1 MARRARKARDPEL
14 FDVEAGQRMIAFF
27 DRARVELGLAT
38 DAELWRKLGVS
49 RDTAQSW
56 MRGERPP
63 SREVGT
69 RVAERLKMSYADLL
83 AVYEG
88 TNAQP
93 MTWGT
98 VALALEWDIQQ
109 IRAADVPDEVKE
121 SIDRATAHSK
131 ARRPDRSP
139 VRPS

>member
-98 VALALEWDIQQ
+98 VALALEWAIQQ